1 MEIKWICLS
10 VVSRTCSQCELEGI
24 SFYKSAKIQCQQLVI
39 AREKE
44 TNAILAFLYH
54 ILDFIWYLMQH
65 SYIFNCDLAAQNV

>member
-1 MEIKWICLS
+1 M
-10 VVSRTCSQCELEGI
+10 
-24 SFYKSAKIQCQQLVI
+24 VI